1 MFITKGKNA
10 FILKWPSLVAK
21 KRKIMFNYVSKSLVG
36 LPPGH
41 LVPVGSRV
49 DLSIEIGA
57 KFPQGESG
65 ITTGSI
71 GRLISPNFFYF
82 W

>member
-1 MFITKGKNA
+1 MVKLSRKNRKKMFI
-10 FILKWPSLVAK
+10 
-21 KRKIMFNYVSKSLVG
+21 YVSKSLVG
-36 LPPGH
+36 LPPGQ

-71 GRLISPNFFYF
+71 GRLISPIFFYF